1 MKTHPEKEKK
11 PQNDI
16 NLSSFPLRTEFIL
29 LELASEADCDPT
41 LRNLLSLERHQP
53 CLASALQHRGPGEA
67 LPLPSVWL
75 CTRGPC
81 RDGLL
86 PLPSPQGLAQEP
98 PPPGRPL
105 APLGS

>member
-1 MKTHPEKEKK
+1 MKTHPEEGEKATEQYK
-11 PQNDI
+11 PFL
-16 NLSSFPLRTEFIL
+16 LSLRTEFIL

-41 LRNLLSLERHQP
+41 RRNLLSLERHQP